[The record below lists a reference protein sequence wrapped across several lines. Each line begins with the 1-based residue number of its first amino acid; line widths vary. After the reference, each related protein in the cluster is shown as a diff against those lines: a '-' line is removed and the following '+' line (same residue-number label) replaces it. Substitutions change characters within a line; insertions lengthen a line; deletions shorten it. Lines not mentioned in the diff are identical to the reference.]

1 MVYPIR
7 IMYVC
12 VQGQQSQDQTKMVT
26 IKKAKEVEEKN
37 KKLKEVNNVPN
48 TYSKIAVKFVLLI
61 IITPLHRLVL
71 LF

>member
-1 MVYPIR
+1 
-7 IMYVC
+7 MYVC